1 MPGTFDELTGTARL
15 VDGERDESG
24 AGAGESGAVAN
35 ATLPDAG
42 APPEP
47 VSSSERTPQQI
58 REVAKELTRYG
69 LIEAIRKPNLYR
81 VLQNQQR
88 AIAAILEPLDLDLA
102 IDDVRG
108 IAFVTVRSEVA
119 DSEFSAEEEVDPDE
133 WSHPLVRRQRLTL
146 EQSLLVAILRQ
157 HFVAHEQEAGIGA
170 DDARV
175 AVDEL
180 IPQFQIYL
188 GDPGSE
194 AKERTRMLTLLDQLK
209 GHGLVSEPDTHER
222 VTIRPIIAHLA
233 SPENLQHLLSWLRQR
248 RTGESDGEAQTTAT
262 TAASTTMETVL
273 KPNQVAG
280 GATKKTV
287 ASVLP
292 VVPAVTQAQPRESSS
307 DTSTI
312 RTEVAEK
319 TEAAP
324 VEKDEAD
331 QMADGVLSDSGGKH
345 SSTTGSGQTGELFGE
360 QNDTSGRGE

>member
-24 AGAGESGAVAN
+24 AGAGESGVVAK
-35 ATLPDAG
+35 AILPDAG
-42 APPEP
+42 ALPGAD
-47 VSSSERTPQQI
+47 SSSERTPQQI

-69 LIEAIRKPNLYR
+69 LIEALRKPNLYR

-108 IAFVTVRSEVA
+108 IAFVTVRAEVA
-119 DSEFSAEEEVDPDE
+119 DSEFSAEEEADPDE

-248 RTGESDGEAQTTAT
+248 RTGESEGKAQTKAT
-262 TAASTTMETVL
+262 TAASATMETVVTP
-273 KPNQVAG
+273 KRTV
-280 GATKKTV
+280 GAQ
-287 ASVLP
+287 SE
-292 VVPAVTQAQPRESSS
+292 AVGQ
-307 DTSTI
+307 
-312 RTEVAEK
+312 
-319 TEAAP
+319 
-324 VEKDEAD
+324 
-331 QMADGVLSDSGGKH
+331 H

>member
-1 MPGTFDELTGTARL
+1 MSGTFDELTGTARP
-15 VDGERDESG
+15 VDGERG
-24 AGAGESGAVAN
+24 AGAGESGVVAKE
-35 ATLPDAG
+35 TLPDAG
-42 APPEP
+42 ALPGADP
-47 VSSSERTPQQI
+47 SSERTPQQI

-69 LIEAIRKPNLYR
+69 LIEAARKPNLYR

-88 AIAAILEPLDLDLA
+88 AIAAILEPLDLNVA

-108 IAFVTVRSEVA
+108 IAFVTVRSELA
-119 DSEFSAEEEVDPDE
+119 DSEFSAEEEADPDE

-248 RTGESDGEAQTTAT
+248 RTGESEDNDQTTTT
-262 TAASTTMETVL
+262 TAASAPMKTVVRPDKVADSEPL
-273 KPNQVAG
+273 KP
-280 GATKKTV
+280 V
-287 ASVLP
+287 ASV
-292 VVPAVTQAQPRESSS
+292 
-307 DTSTI
+307 
-312 RTEVAEK
+312 EK
-319 TEAAP
+319 P
-324 VEKDEAD
+324 
-331 QMADGVLSDSGGKH
+331 QN
-345 SSTTGSGQTGELFGE
+345 TTGSGQTGELFGE
-360 QNDTSGRGE
+360 QEDSSGRGQ